1 MFLLVASSALS
12 AGAAGVGASAGAGLV
27 SSTIGTTLKISA
39 PTSGMVT
46 SLYIGIGGLANTMT
60 KDYPNN
66 IRDNK

>member
-12 AGAAGVGASAGAGLV
+12 AGAAGAGASAGAGLF

-60 KDYPNN
+60 KDYSNN